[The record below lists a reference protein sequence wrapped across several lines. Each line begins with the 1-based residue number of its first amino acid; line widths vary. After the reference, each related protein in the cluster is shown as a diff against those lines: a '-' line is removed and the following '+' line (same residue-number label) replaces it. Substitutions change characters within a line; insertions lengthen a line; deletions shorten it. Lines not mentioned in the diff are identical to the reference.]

1 MAKAP
6 SEAIVGRE
14 ATEMTEEIAVNGTTG
29 TIATTEGIEMTAT
42 TEIATTA
49 TAETRSFQNQKSTGL
64 TSIVGANGKGHRGAA
79 RGTCS
84 FVLQITTT

>member
-1 MAKAP
+1 M
-6 SEAIVGRE
+6 GRE

-64 TSIVGANGKGHRGAA
+64 TRWVGANRSVIEAQQEGHAF
-79 RGTCS
+79 
-84 FVLQITTT
+84 FVLRFNA